1 VLTWL
6 KPSGFAPIPTIWLES
21 LIPRASRNIQFEP
34 AGVFRFEKGKTGC
47 VEIGNQH
54 VDGYVIIDAVQ
65 WLLVKE

>member
-1 VLTWL
+1 
-6 KPSGFAPIPTIWLES
+6 